1 MRTHSVSITA
11 TAAALGATQLK
22 QPRGST
28 PRWQRARGRKSPG
41 LATAG
46 GLAPAFGHDKRGAIV
61 QEGGA
66 GPSAMGIATALFAIA
81 AAAITTA
88 WAWLGATVQMPPSPL
103 APGEKLYCVSYT
115 PFRGRQSP
123 LGPDSPVDPRQ
134 IDEDLAQ
141 LKQITDCVR
150 TYSVDHGLDQ
160 IPELAKRHGM
170 KVLQGLWLS
179 NKPELNRKQIATTIA
194 LAKRFPDVITA
205 VVVGNEVLLRG
216 EMSAPDLVRTIREV
230 KAQVS
235 MPVTYADVW
244 EFWLRHRDIAT
255 AVDFV
260 TIHILPYWEDFPI
273 PARDAAQHVDAIRKQ
288 VAAAFPDKDVF
299 VGEFGWPSAGRMRE
313 GALPSPVNQ
322 AYAMHAVLDRAKR
335 ESYRV
340 NLIEAYDQPWK
351 RWLEGTVGGH
361 WGLFDAYGRRA
372 KFVWGGAVSNHP
384 HWPWQAAGG
393 VALAALI
400 FATALAVGGR
410 IAAAASTGWWLR
422 LTAIA
427 IVSGT
432 LIGWTVANVPL
443 ESLTVGDWLRSL
455 AWAAVALMA
464 PVVGAAA
471 LASGASAP
479 TFAQILGRAAQ
490 RPRDVVAL
498 SLGILL
504 IALAVLSVQA
514 ALGLVFDPRYRDFPF
529 APITAATMPLLLAT
543 KGKPATKGK
552 LPARWKR
559 RLRAPAAE
567 TAVAATLAASAV
579 YIVCNESFAN
589 WQAVWFSAA
598 LLALAFTLLQ
608 AQDGPS

>member
-1 MRTHSVSITA
+1 
-11 TAAALGATQLK
+11 
-22 QPRGST
+22 
-28 PRWQRARGRKSPG
+28 
-41 LATAG
+41 
-46 GLAPAFGHDKRGAIV
+46 
-61 QEGGA
+61 
-66 GPSAMGIATALFAIA
+66 MGIATALFAIA
-81 AAAITTA
+81 AAAIVTA

-115 PFRGRQSP
+115 PFRGSQSP
-123 LGPDSPVDPRQ
+123 LGPDVPVDPRQ

-141 LKQITDCVR
+141 LKQITDCIR

-160 IPELAKRHGM
+160 IPEIAKRHGM
-170 KVLQGLWLS
+170 RVLQGLWLS
-179 NKPELNRKQIATTIA
+179 NQPELSRKQVATTIA
-194 LAKRFPDVITA
+194 LAKRFPDVIAA
-205 VVVGNEVLLRG
+205 VIVGNEVLLRG
-216 EMSAPDLVRTIREV
+216 EMSAPDLVRIIREV

-244 EFWLRHRDIAT
+244 EFWLRHRDIAA

-273 PARDAAQHVDAIRKQ
+273 PAKDAAAHVDAIRKQ
-288 VAAAFPDKDVF
+288 MVAAFPDKDVL

-322 AYAMHAVLDRAKR
+322 GRTIHDVLDRAKR
-335 ESYRV
+335 ENYRV

-351 RWLEGTVGGH
+351 RRLEGTVGGH

-372 KFVWGGAVSNHP
+372 KFAWGGAISNHP

-393 VALAALI
+393 VGLAAVI
-400 FATALAVGGR
+400 FATALAVR
-410 IAAAASTGWWLR
+410 RPNTAAAGTGWWLR
-422 LTAIA
+422 IAAIA

-432 LIGWTVANVPL
+432 LIGWAAANVPL
-443 ESLTVGDWLRSL
+443 ESLTIGDWLRSL
-455 AWAAVALMA
+455 AWTAVALTA

-471 LASGASAP
+471 LASGASP
-479 TFAQILGRAAQ
+479 PSFARILGRAAQ
-490 RPRDVVAL
+490 RPADAL
-498 SLGILL
+498 VLALGILM

-514 ALGLVFDPRYRDFPF
+514 ALGLVFDARYRDFPF
-529 APITAATMPLLLAT
+529 APLTAAMAPLLFVMTA
-543 KGKPATKGK
+543 KPVTKGK
-552 LPARWKR
+552 LPATWKR
-559 RLRAPAAE
+559 CLQAPAAE
-567 TAVAATLAASAV
+567 SAMAVTLAASAV

-608 AQDGPS
+608 VQDAPG

>member
-1 MRTHSVSITA
+1 
-11 TAAALGATQLK
+11 
-22 QPRGST
+22 
-28 PRWQRARGRKSPG
+28 
-41 LATAG
+41 
-46 GLAPAFGHDKRGAIV
+46 
-61 QEGGA
+61 
-66 GPSAMGIATALFAIA
+66 MGIATALFAIA
-81 AAAITTA
+81 AAAITMA
-88 WAWLGATVQMPPSPL
+88 WAWLGAPVQMPPSPL
-103 APGEKLYCVSYT
+103 TPGEKLYCVSYT
-115 PFRGRQSP
+115 PFRGAQTP
-123 LGPDSPVDPRQ
+123 IGPDIPVDPRQ

-179 NKPELNRKQIATTIA
+179 NKPELSRKQVATTIA
-194 LAKRFPDVITA
+194 LAKRFPDVIAA
-205 VVVGNEVLLRG
+205 VIVGNEVLLRG
-216 EMSAPDLVRTIREV
+216 EMSAPDLIRTIREV

-244 EFWLRHRDIAT
+244 EFWLRHGDIAA

-273 PARDAAQHVDAIRKQ
+273 PARDAAEHVDAIRKR

-313 GALPSPVNQ
+313 SALPSPVNQ
-322 AYAMHAVLDRAKR
+322 AFAMHEVLDRAKG
-335 ESYRV
+335 ENYRV

-351 RWLEGTVGGH
+351 RWLEATVGGEPD
-361 WGLFDAYGRRA
+361 LRR
-372 KFVWGGAVSNHP
+372 KEC
-384 HWPWQAAGG
+384 G
-393 VALAALI
+393 VGLAALV
-400 FATALAVGGR
+400 FATALAVR
-410 IAAAASTGWWLR
+410 WRTAAAASAGWWLR

-427 IVSGT
+427 IVAGG

-443 ESLTVGDWLRSL
+443 ESLTLGDWLRSL
-455 AWAAVALMA
+455 AWAAVALMS
-464 PVVGAAA
+464 PVAAAAA

-479 TFAQILGRAAQ
+479 SFARVLGRPAQ
-490 RPRDVVAL
+490 RPSDAVTL

-514 ALGLVFDPRYRDFPF
+514 ALGLVFDARYRDFPF
-529 APITAATMPLLLAT
+529 APLTAATIPLLLAR
-543 KGKPATKGK
+543 KGKPAIKGK
-552 LPARWKR
+552 VLATWKR
-559 RLRAPAAE
+559 RLPAPAAE
-567 TAVAATLAASAV
+567 TAVAVTLAASAV

-589 WQAVWFSAA
+589 WQAVWFSGA